1 MSKRNDLVIK
11 LREMGIN
18 AVAKDVMK
26 NGVVFEGI
34 MIDNWDGVNPVVY
47 PNDNTTASEVIAM
60 IENESKFKFDSRILS
75 YDYVI
80 EHVKIGM
87 MRSSALDTV
96 MRRPSEFDG
105 IDEYMYV
112 SNGNYGYKI
121 PADYPHDV
129 WEYAKRNTKACT
141 VVKGISEILFGFA
154 MPNELLYVVT
164 NENTYRGAGNIIDKD
179 AIRKKGI
186 GDRFFAMP
194 SSIHE
199 WIIMPYSDDMDP
211 QDISQMV
218 REING
223 DVVNPED
230 QLGDR
235 VYILEV

>member
-1 MSKRNDLVIK
+1 MSKRDEIVRGLN
-11 LREMGIN
+11 EMDIN
-18 AVAKDVMK
+18 AQAFDKVK
-26 NGVVFEGI
+26 NGVTFEGVTI
-34 MIDNWDGVNPVVY
+34 LSDDAVRPIVY
-47 PNDNTTASEVIAM
+47 PNDNMSAMEVFEM
-60 IENESKFKFDSRILS
+60 INKARKDFDTSILTDE
-75 YDYVI
+75 YIY

-87 MRSSALDTV
+87 MRSSSKEAAI
-96 MRRPSEFDG
+96 RRPSEFDG
-105 IDEYMYV
+105 IDQYLYV
-112 SNGNYGYKI
+112 DNGKVAFNLPK
-121 PADYPHDV
+121 DYPKDMWDV
-129 WEYAKRNTKACT
+129 AKRNTKACT

-154 MPNELLYVVT
+154 IPNELLYVVT

-179 AIRKKGI
+179 AIRKRGI

-199 WIIMPYSDDMDP
+199 WIIMPYSDNMDP